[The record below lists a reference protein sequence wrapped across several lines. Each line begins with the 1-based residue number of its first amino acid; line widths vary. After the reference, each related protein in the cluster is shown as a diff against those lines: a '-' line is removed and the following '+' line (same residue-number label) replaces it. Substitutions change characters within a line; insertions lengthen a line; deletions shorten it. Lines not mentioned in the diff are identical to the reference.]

1 MMEHH
6 IQALRSRFQVST
18 NKVIDLSAS
27 EIIAVQIEPK
37 IISYFTSL
45 QLHVLPLEDYLGMGS
60 GKVHV
65 TTDYFAWL
73 LDYVF
78 VSVAKFYSVAV
89 SYTHLRAHET

>member
-37 IISYFTSL
+37 MIYYFTSL
-45 QLHVLPLEDYLGMGS
+45 QLHVLPLEDYLVMVS

-65 TTDYFAWL
+65 KTDYFVWL
-73 LDYVF
+73 LEYVF
-78 VSVAKFYSVAV
+78 VSVANFYSVV
-89 SYTHLRAHET
+89 IMTIL

>member
-6 IQALRSRFQVST
+6 IQALRSWFQVST

-37 IISYFTSL
+37 MIYYFTSL
-45 QLHVLPLEDYLGMGS
+45 QLRVLPLEDYLGMVS

-65 TTDYFAWL
+65 KTDYFVWL

-78 VSVAKFYSVAV
+78 VSVVNFYLMSIMVI
-89 SYTHLRAHET
+89 L

>member
-27 EIIAVQIEPK
+27 EISINVQIEPK
-37 IISYFTSL
+37 MIFYFTSL
-45 QLHVLPLEDYLGMGS
+45 QLHVLPLEDYPGMVS

-65 TTDYFAWL
+65 KTDYFVWL

-78 VSVAKFYSVAV
+78 VSVANFYLVV
-89 SYTHLRAHET
+89 IMTIL

>member
-1 MMEHH
+1 MEHH

-27 EIIAVQIEPK
+27 EIAVRIEPK
-37 IISYFTSL
+37 MIYYFTSL
-45 QLHVLPLEDYLGMGS
+45 QLHVLPLEDYLGMVS

-78 VSVAKFYSVAV
+78 VSVANFYSVV
-89 SYTHLRAHET
+89 IMTIL

>member
-6 IQALRSRFQVST
+6 IQALRSWFQVST

-27 EIIAVQIEPK
+27 EIIAVRIEPK
-37 IISYFTSL
+37 MIYYFTSL
-45 QLHVLPLEDYLGMGS
+45 QLHVLPLEDHLGMVW

-65 TTDYFAWL
+65 KPDYFVWL

-78 VSVAKFYSVAV
+78 VSVANFIVVKM
-89 SYTHLRAHET
+89 LIL